1 MQLLQVQPI
10 WHVNFGDSKGK
21 TMKLQLEEMEDV
33 EQMMSNQDFYLV
45 ASAVGVTIGVI
56 VTFT

>member
-1 MQLLQVQPI
+1 MQLLQVQHI

-45 ASAVGVTIGVI
+45 TSAVGVTIGVI

>member
-1 MQLLQVQPI
+1 
-10 WHVNFGDSKGK
+10 
-21 TMKLQLEEMEDV
+21 MKLQLEEMEDV